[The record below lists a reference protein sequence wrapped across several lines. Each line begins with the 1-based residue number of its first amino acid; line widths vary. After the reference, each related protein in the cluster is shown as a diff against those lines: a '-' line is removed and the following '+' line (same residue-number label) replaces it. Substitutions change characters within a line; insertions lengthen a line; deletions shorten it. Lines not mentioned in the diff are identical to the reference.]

1 MSDMK
6 SDRRLKGLPATPS
19 GPAPQPPAPTL
30 EYSLPRAFANSSSD
44 VESSPYRSDVES
56 SPYRSSSARRAAR
69 ASATFWASPNRFG
82 RCLSLQVVSARDLPA
97 TKELAL
103 ELKAGTRWHSIPL
116 IMSMEDMK
124 AGGSGR
130 IDGGRLS
137 ERCDFTLDG
146 HLDEVEMHLQM
157 QLIVPWWHLKRSQH
171 FVTRCHL
178 REERWADPSMAGSS
192 APQWFPLLPLE
203 EDEAAAPEDSRMPRR
218 KTDEEDRR
226 GPALLLRVQ
235 SFDAERLEI
244 AESRE
249 RLFHHYS
256 ANGDYLLPDECDRM
270 LADVASGWRPRP
282 DADAIE
288 STHGMRGWRL
298 CVAHVLAAVGCYK
311 PDMPLLHHLMY
322 FHTLFWVCCRAPDEK
337 HIPVVHRL
345 YFVVLSVSFNL
356 LVLVLFMATD
366 ASLVTVHCQPLQAC
380 SSLEVMLW
388 RAAEVAVVALVD
400 TAFWPL
406 LKRLFLCIE
415 AKLHHPDESEAEH
428 HRALWQ
434 VGDAD

>member
-6 SDRRLKGLPATPS
+6 STDRRLKGLPATPS

-157 QLIVPWWHLKRSQH
+157 QLIVPWWHLKRSRH

-256 ANGDYLLPDECDRM
+256 ANGDYIAMSDKSENVR
-270 LADVASGWRPRP
+270 
-282 DADAIE
+282 
-288 STHGMRGWRL
+288 
-298 CVAHVLAAVGCYK
+298 
-311 PDMPLLHHLMY
+311 
-322 FHTLFWVCCRAPDEK
+322 
-337 HIPVVHRL
+337 
-345 YFVVLSVSFNL
+345 
-356 LVLVLFMATD
+356 
-366 ASLVTVHCQPLQAC
+366 
-380 SSLEVMLW
+380 
-388 RAAEVAVVALVD
+388 LVD
-400 TAFWPL
+400 VRNGTNKMIASASYD
-406 LKRLFLCIE
+406 KEC
-415 AKLHHPDESEAEH
+415 
-428 HRALWQ
+428 
-434 VGDAD
+434 

>member
-1 MSDMK
+1 
-6 SDRRLKGLPATPS
+6 
-19 GPAPQPPAPTL
+19 
-30 EYSLPRAFANSSSD
+30 
-44 VESSPYRSDVES
+44 
-56 SPYRSSSARRAAR
+56 
-69 ASATFWASPNRFG
+69 
-82 RCLSLQVVSARDLPA
+82 
-97 TKELAL
+97 
-103 ELKAGTRWHSIPL
+103 
-116 IMSMEDMK
+116 
-124 AGGSGR
+124 
-130 IDGGRLS
+130 
-137 ERCDFTLDG
+137 
-146 HLDEVEMHLQM
+146 
-157 QLIVPWWHLKRSQH
+157 
-171 FVTRCHL
+171 
-178 REERWADPSMAGSS
+178 MAGSS

-203 EDEAAAPEDSRMPRR
+203 EDEAAAPEEPRMPRR

-298 CVAHVLAAVGCYK
+298 CVAHVLAAFGCYK

-322 FHTLFWVCCRAPDEK
+322 FHTLFWVCCRAPDEE

-366 ASLVTVHCQPLQAC
+366 VSLVTVHCQPLQAC

-388 RAAEVAVVALVD
+388 RAAEVA
-400 TAFWPL
+400 
-406 LKRLFLCIE
+406 
-415 AKLHHPDESEAEH
+415 KLDAWKADILSRAERERRAAV
-428 HRALWQ
+428 RALEAAAAAKAAAAAAAEAAAKAAAEVAAEEQAAAAAALRVSDGQLVSCRLQ
-434 VGDAD
+434 VFGKHSCRLSVGLV